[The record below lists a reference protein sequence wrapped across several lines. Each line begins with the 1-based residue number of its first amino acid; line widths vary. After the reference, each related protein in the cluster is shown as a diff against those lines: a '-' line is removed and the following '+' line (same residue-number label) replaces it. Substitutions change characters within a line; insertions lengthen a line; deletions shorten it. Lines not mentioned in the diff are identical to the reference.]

1 MPISK
6 PDHVQV
12 QRLEFGKSVSTKLEK
27 IIQQQERNIWLDAIP
42 SIGIG
47 AIGVGALFAGYGIL
61 SWAGMKLEDIVG
73 DTKEQLKTWVNNAS
87 DTLVSAVSSDI
98 TLKINPETGEVEAEG
113 GVFYVERRNAIIESD
128 TKYLRPIQVE
138 IMQNEPILCSDQSQ
152 HYNRVQCESNRVLAQ
167 ALQEIMD
174 SQFWEVSQHI
184 TFEIMSPSKTNFSSH
199 HISATIRGRKIN
211 YVNPNYIR
219 SIDPSY

>member
-12 QRLEFGKSVSTKLEK
+12 QRLEFGKSVSTKIEK
-27 IIQQQERNIWLDAIP
+27 VIEQQERNIWLDAIP
-42 SIGIG
+42 NLGIG
-47 AIGVGALFAGYGIL
+47 AMGIGALLAGYGIL
-61 SWAGMKLEDIVG
+61 SWAGMKLEDIIG
-73 DTKEQLKTWVNNAS
+73 DTTGQLKTWVNNAS

-138 IMQNEPILCSDQSQ
+138 IMQNEPILCSEQSQ

-184 TFEIMSPSKTNFSSH
+184 TFDILRPGQTNFSSH

-211 YVNPNYIR
+211 YVNPHYIR